1 MTSNKNNI
9 AREYFQLLTLFDDF
23 NEKAGYEFMFEP
35 GRVQDVV
42 DCVFNVFNNYDIL
55 FDDEVLKEGF
65 IKAVVDE
72 AYGIYQVRRSEN
84 KNFNLSDEEEKMDF
98 ISDLEYFCDTQKKIY
113 GNKFFDKL
121 EDQIDAMDDEEKE
134 DYIFRCIS
142 AIRKAKQGEGSDEFY
157 F

>member
-1 MTSNKNNI
+1 
-9 AREYFQLLTLFDDF
+9 
-23 NEKAGYEFMFEP
+23 
-35 GRVQDVV
+35 V

-121 EDQIDAMDDEEKE
+121 EDQIDAMDDDEREH
-134 DYIFRCIS
+134 YIFHLIS
-142 AIRKAKQGEGSDEFY
+142 QLKGIGDGEVWNDIY
-157 F
+157 Y